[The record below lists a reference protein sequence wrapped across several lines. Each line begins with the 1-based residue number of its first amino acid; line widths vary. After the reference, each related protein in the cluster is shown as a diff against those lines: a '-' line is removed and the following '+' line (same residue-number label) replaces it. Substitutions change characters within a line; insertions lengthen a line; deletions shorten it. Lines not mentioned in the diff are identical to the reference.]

1 MVELDQMKT
10 ELLSYKTPLA
20 EVKDSLDLD
29 NKAKRVEWRLPAFGI
44 IRTVPMLK

>member
-20 EVKDSLDLD
+20 EVKDSLDLE
-29 NKAKRVEWRLPAFGI
+29 NKAKRVEEL
-44 IRTVPMLK
+44 